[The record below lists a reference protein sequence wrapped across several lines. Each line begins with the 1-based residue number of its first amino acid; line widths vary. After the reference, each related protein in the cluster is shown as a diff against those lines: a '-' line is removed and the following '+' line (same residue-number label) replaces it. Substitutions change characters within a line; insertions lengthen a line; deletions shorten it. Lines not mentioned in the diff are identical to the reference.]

1 MGALA
6 TVLVGPH
13 LVRSDVGAAP
23 VPEAVVAWPW
33 RAELAVVGA
42 MVVSALVVTWLLST
56 LVVRRS
62 GPSQLR
68 DGDL

>member
-1 MGALA
+1 
-6 TVLVGPH
+6 
-13 LVRSDVGAAP
+13 
-23 VPEAVVAWPW
+23 VPAAVVAWPW

-42 MVVSALVVTWLLST
+42 MVAGALALTWLLSA